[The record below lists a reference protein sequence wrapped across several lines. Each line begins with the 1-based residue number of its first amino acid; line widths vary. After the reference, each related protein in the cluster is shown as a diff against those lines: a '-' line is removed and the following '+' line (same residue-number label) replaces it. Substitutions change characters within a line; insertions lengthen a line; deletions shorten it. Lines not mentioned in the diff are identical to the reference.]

1 MVTEHI
7 GDLLESGCDIICH
20 QVNIFGV
27 FGGGLAKQI
36 ATKYPACEKFYKTRL
51 GYVKECWGDDYILGE
66 VLLYKNKHKNICIAN
81 CLSQNEDGTT
91 NYKAVDRCFKIVYN
105 HASYHHLKT
114 IGVPKNYGCGIAI
127 GNWEKVKA
135 ILVNIFQDKDIE
147 LQIWEK
153 K

>member
-20 QVNIFGV
+20 QVNTFGV
-27 FGGGLAKQI
+27 MGGSKEYLSYLKESFGD
-36 ATKYPACEKFYKTRL
+36 T
-51 GYVKECWGDDYILGE
+51 LGE
-66 VLLYKNKHKNICIAN
+66 VIFVKNYIVNLHRTGICIAN
-81 CLSQNEDGTT
+81 CFSQNEDGTT
-91 NYKAVDRCFKIVYN
+91 NYNAVEECFNQVKQYAYEQN
-105 HASYHHLKT
+105 YKT
-114 IGVPKNYGCGIAI
+114 VGVPKNYDCGIAI
-127 GNWEKVKA
+127 GNWEKVQA